1 MIRLLRRRS
10 QLVPSFADL
19 AAEVRA
25 GRDEAARRRQDAAWA
40 TYAPNVLTVGFV
52 R

>member
-1 MIRLLRRRS
+1 MIRLLRRPT
-10 QLVPSFADL
+10 QQVPSFADL
-19 AAEVRA
+19 TAEVGAALA
-25 GRDEAARRRQDAAWA
+25 GAARRRQDAAWA

>member
-1 MIRLLRRRS
+1 MIRLFRRRS
-10 QLVPSFADL
+10 QSVPSFADIL
-19 AAEVRA
+19 AGVRA
-25 GRDEAARRRQDAAWA
+25 SKAEAARREQERAWA